1 METQL
6 PVGYRLLASV
16 ATTSNLNISLNEGE
30 HDLLVPSPP
39 TDTFPLLQELLNDVP
54 ANVTDATD
62 GEVRIQYP
70 DMSCCVCNTWGYLSS
85 SSTSFRVMTH
95 ENIIHFF
102 PSFNPAGATLGDG
115 NSANARCGSTGHQTQ
130 RAAARAHGPAHA
142 VQVQL
147 HRPRGSA
154 SGNSESSHTVSRPV
168 VEPRQAGCKTSTSTA
183 SATRQHISA
192 PPPWQITVSV
202 RTREG
207 ARCGLGHTITLTRS
221 PGDNTVQTDSERPT
235 LDLPS
240 DPSDPSSGF
249 LES

>member
-1 METQL
+1 M
-6 PVGYRLLASV
+6 
-16 ATTSNLNISLNEGE
+16 ISLW
-30 HDLLVPSPP
+30 PSPP

-102 PSFNPAGATLGDG
+102 PSFKFGRLPYTQPYNVTLTKSLGSPAGATLGDG
-115 NSANARCGSTGHQTQ
+115 NSASTYIGIKIMNATIQHCCTDARCGSTGHQTQ

-183 SATRQHISA
+183 SATRQAYIGAASMANNSISSLPSNSTA
-192 PPPWQITVSV
+192 HHTQAVPIRDSRGRTL
-202 RTREG
+202 RTRTY
-207 ARCGLGHTITLTRS
+207 HHFDTQ
-221 PGDNTVQTDSERPT
+221 PG
-235 LDLPS
+235 
-240 DPSDPSSGF
+240 
-249 LES
+249 